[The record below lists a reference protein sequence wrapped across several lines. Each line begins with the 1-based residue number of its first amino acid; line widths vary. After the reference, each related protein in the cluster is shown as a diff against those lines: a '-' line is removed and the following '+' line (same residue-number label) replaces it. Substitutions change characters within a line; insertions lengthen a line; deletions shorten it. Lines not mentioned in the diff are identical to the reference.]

1 LGEDFQEVLRI
12 VNLFVIQKV
21 KQEDDHD
28 DGGDDGG
35 GGAADLRSAKQSILF
50 CLI

>member
-28 DGGDDGG
+28 DDDGG
-35 GGAADLRSAKQSILF
+35 GAVLG
-50 CLI
+50 C